1 MGNFHPRGDPWET
14 YCNLCDYILST
25 AWRHP
30 HKNKKYVLHKN
41 ADYSYDDFSQLF
53 RYVVVQ
59 KDVRPCVESLNV
71 QMHPKYR
78 SFAAVDGKAI
88 GKLSFIIAL
97 DTLNDN
103 GKNKLYINLD
113 LLPRIIRLF
122 GGFGIYWESDG

>member
-1 MGNFHPRGDPWET
+1 M
-14 YCNLCDYILST
+14 
-25 AWRHP
+25 
-30 HKNKKYVLHKN
+30 LHKN

-103 GKNKLYINLD
+103 GKNKRKRFITRC
-113 LLPRIIRLF
+113 LPKKTEPVTR
-122 GGFGIYWESDG
+122 S